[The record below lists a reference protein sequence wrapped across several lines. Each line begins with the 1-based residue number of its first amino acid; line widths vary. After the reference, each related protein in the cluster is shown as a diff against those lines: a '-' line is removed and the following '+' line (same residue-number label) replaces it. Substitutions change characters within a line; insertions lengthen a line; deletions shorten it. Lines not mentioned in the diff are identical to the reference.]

1 MLKAKTSDLALFGG
15 KPAFA
20 EPFHVGRPNT
30 GRRERFLQ
38 RVNDI
43 WDRRWFTNQ
52 GPYVREFE
60 EKLGD
65 LLGVRHCIPVCNGT
79 IAMELAIRALG
90 LRGEVIVPSFTFIA
104 TAHALQW
111 QEITPVFCDIARAT
125 HNLDP
130 ARIEQMITPR
140 TSGIIGVHIWG
151 RPCEVEPLTR
161 IARRHNLKL
170 LFDAAHAFGCT
181 CGGRAIGN
189 FGDAEVFS
197 FHATKF
203 FNTFEGGA
211 IATNNDELAARIRLM
226 KNFGFQGYDNVIYL
240 GTNGK
245 MTEISAAM
253 GLTGLENLEE
263 VVAVNR
269 QNYYTYQR
277 VLGDVRGL
285 SLVSYDERERHNFQY
300 IVFEVDAE
308 AAGLSRDQL
317 VAMLNAENVLARRYF
332 FPGCHRMVPYR
343 SCFPH
348 AGLLLPETE
357 RLTARVLSLPNGTSV
372 NAADIETFGGLI
384 RFAIDHSAEIRREL
398 LARQPPKP

>member
-1 MLKAKTSDLALFGG
+1 VAAL
-15 KPAFA
+15 
-20 EPFHVGRPNT
+20 
-30 GRRERFLQ
+30 
-38 RVNDI
+38 
-43 WDRRWFTNQ
+43 
-52 GPYVREFE
+52 
-60 EKLGD
+60 
-65 LLGVRHCIPVCNGT
+65 
-79 IAMELAIRALG
+79 
-90 LRGEVIVPSFTFIA
+90 S
-104 TAHALQW
+104 
-111 QEITPVFCDIARAT
+111 
-125 HNLDP
+125 
-130 ARIEQMITPR
+130 
-140 TSGIIGVHIWG
+140 
-151 RPCEVEPLTR
+151 R
-161 IARRHNLKL
+161 IAQRHNLKL

-253 GLTGLENLEE
+253 GLTGLESLEE
-263 VVAVNR
+263 IVAVNR

-277 VLGDVRGL
+277 VLGDVSGL
-285 SLVSYDERERHNFQY
+285 SLVRYDERERHNFQY

-317 VAMLNAENVLARRYF
+317 AAVLNAENVLARRYF
-332 FPGCHRMVPYR
+332 FPGCHRMVPYH

-357 RLTARVLSLPNGTSV
+357 RLTTRVLSLPNGTSV

-384 RFAIDHSAEIRREL
+384 RFAIDHGAEIRREL
-398 LARQPPKP
+398 SARQPAQP

>member
-1 MLKAKTSDLALFGG
+1 
-15 KPAFA
+15 
-20 EPFHVGRPNT
+20 
-30 GRRERFLQ
+30 
-38 RVNDI
+38 
-43 WDRRWFTNQ
+43 
-52 GPYVREFE
+52 
-60 EKLGD
+60 
-65 LLGVRHCIPVCNGT
+65 
-79 IAMELAIRALG
+79 
-90 LRGEVIVPSFTFIA
+90 
-104 TAHALQW
+104 
-111 QEITPVFCDIARAT
+111 
-125 HNLDP
+125 
-130 ARIEQMITPR
+130 
-140 TSGIIGVHIWG
+140 
-151 RPCEVEPLTR
+151 
-161 IARRHNLKL
+161 
-170 LFDAAHAFGCT
+170 
-181 CGGRAIGN
+181 
-189 FGDAEVFS
+189 
-197 FHATKF
+197 
-203 FNTFEGGA
+203 
-211 IATNNDELAARIRLM
+211 M